1 MTVYLV
7 GAGPGGPGLLTRR
20 GEQLLRSADV
30 VVHDRLVDS
39 AVLALAHPDAEL
51 IDVGKRP
58 GEPGGPRQEHINDLL
73 VSHGAA
79 GKLVVR
85 LKGGDPFVFGRG
97 GEEGEAL
104 DRAGVPWQVVPGVSS
119 AFGVPATAGI
129 PVTHRGVSTSVTV
142 VTGHVGD
149 PTAPGGVDWDSL
161 ARAGGT
167 VVVLMGMA
175 HREQIARCLVE
186 GGRSPDTP
194 AAVVQW
200 GTTSA
205 QRVVRTTLD
214 RLGAV
219 DLGSPAI
226 IVVGDVAAL
235 DLGSPL
241 DPGSPPPVAGQPG
254 AQRGPLA
261 AKTVVVTRPVDQAG
275 PVRRALEAAGARVL
289 LVPATAIVGPG
300 DGAAALRRATE
311 RLREFDWIVFT
322 SANAVDRLLQE
333 VVDVRALGGARL
345 AAVGR
350 ATAEAL
356 ARHRLLADLVPGK
369 ATAEGLVEELPGP
382 ATGDGTREGAGG
394 RVLYP
399 KAAEA
404 RPTLGDGLRAK
415 GWDVQEVEAYRTVPA
430 DPPAPGVVERLVS
443 ADAVVFAA
451 PSAIDAY
458 LSMRDA
464 GGRPLAVPPLV
475 ACIGPVTA
483 EAARG
488 RDLAVGAVASRPSPD
503 ALVDALVQAWVERT
517 GA

>member
-20 GEQLLRSADV
+20 GEELLRSADV
-30 VVHDRLVDS
+30 VVHDRLVDAS
-39 AVLALAHPDAEL
+39 VLALADPAAEL

-129 PVTHRGVSTSVTV
+129 PVTHRGLSTSVTV

-149 PTAPGGVDWDSL
+149 PTAAGGVDWASL

-167 VVVLMGMA
+167 IVVLMGMA
-175 HREQIARCLVE
+175 QREEIARRLVD
-186 GGRSPDTP
+186 GGRAPDTP
-194 AAVVQW
+194 TAIVQW
-200 GTTSA
+200 GTTAA

-226 IVVGDVAAL
+226 IVVGDVASL
-235 DLGSPL
+235 VLGSAPL
-241 DPGSPPPVAGQPG
+241 ADPPADDP
-254 AQRGPLA
+254 GPLA
-261 AKTVVVTRPVDQAG
+261 SRTVVVTRPVDQAG
-275 PVRRALEAAGARVL
+275 PVRNALEGAGARVL
-289 LVPATAIVGPG
+289 LVPTTVIVGPS
-300 DGAAALRRATE
+300 DGGERLRRAAE
-311 RLREFDWIVFT
+311 RLGEYDWIVFT
-322 SANAVDRLLQE
+322 SANAVDRLLEE
-333 VVDVRALGGARL
+333 VVDVRTLGRVRL

-350 ATAEAL
+350 ATAKAL
-356 ARHRLLADLVPGK
+356 ARHRLRADRVPGEES
-369 ATAEGLVEELPGP
+369 ARGLVEELPGP
-382 ATGDGTREGAGG
+382 AIGDGSTGGIGGA
-394 RVLYP
+394 VLYP
-399 KAAEA
+399 RAAGA
-404 RPTLGDGLRAK
+404 RPTLAEGLRAK
-415 GWDVQEVEAYRTVPA
+415 GWEVDEVEAYRTVPA
-430 DPPAPGVVERLVS
+430 DPPDPGVTERLAS

-458 LSMRDA
+458 LSMRDR

-475 ACIGPVTA
+475 ACIGSVTS

-488 RDLAVGAVASRPSPD
+488 RGLAVGAVATRPSPD
-503 ALVDALVQAWVERT
+503 ALVDALVEAWARRT
-517 GA
+517 GPRLDP